1 MKKSMKYL
9 FFIVTVTLLVFI
21 SGCGK
26 KEEPAVV
33 KETAPA
39 FEIIKGNKVPQ
50 FDSLEAF
57 ELVKKQVAFGPRV
70 SGTPAW
76 ASTKEFL
83 SNRLVQSGA
92 VVKHQDFEAKVPT
105 GETLKFTN
113 IIGSFNPEAEKRILL
128 CAHWDSRPHADQ
140 EADKSLHNKPI
151 PGANDGA
158 SGTAVLLALAD
169 VIGKNKLDY
178 GVDIVLFDAEDYG
191 KSGSLEGY
199 CIGSKYFAANNP
211 LTHKPLFGILLD
223 LVGDKE
229 AIYMRE
235 EGSVRFASD
244 VVDLV
249 WKFAQSEGNSR
260 FKDFVSHPVYDDHIP
275 LNEVGIRT
283 INIIDAGLIGA
294 DSKDPRRN
302 YWHTLKD
309 NMDNISASTLYDLG
323 RVLTGF
329 LYSLKI
335 N

>member
-1 MKKSMKYL
+1 MEK
-9 FFIVTVTLLVFI
+9 V
-21 SGCGK
+21 
-26 KEEPAVV
+26 
-33 KETAPA
+33 TAPA
-39 FEIIKGNKVPQ
+39 FELIKGKTIPQ
-50 FDSLEAF
+50 FDSLLAY

-70 SGTPAW
+70 AGSTAW
-76 ASTKEFL
+76 TSTKEFL

-113 IIGSFNPEAEKRILL
+113 LIASFNPDAVKRILL

-140 EADKSLHNKPI
+140 ETDTSKHKQPI

-158 SGTAVLLALAD
+158 SGTAVLLTLAD
-169 VIGKNKLDY
+169 VLGKNELDY

-191 KSGSLEGY
+191 RSGSLEGY
-199 CIGSKYFAANNP
+199 CIGSKYFVANNP
-211 LTHKPLFGILLD
+211 LAQKPLFGILLD

-235 EGSVRFASD
+235 EGSVKFASD
-244 VVDLV
+244 VVDTL
-249 WKFAQSEGNSR
+249 WKFAQRQGNNR
-260 FKDFVSHPVYDDHIP
+260 FKDFVSQPVYDDHIP

-294 DSKDPRRN
+294 DSRDPRRN

-309 NMDNISASTLYDLG
+309 DMSNISASTLYDLG
-323 RVLTGF
+323 KVLTGF

>member
-1 MKKSMKYL
+1 M
-9 FFIVTVTLLVFI
+9 
-21 SGCGK
+21 
-26 KEEPAVV
+26 V
-33 KETAPA
+33 KETNPA
-39 FEIIKGNKVPQ
+39 FEIKKGNNIPQ
-50 FDSLEAF
+50 FDSLPAYEFVA
-57 ELVKKQVAFGPRV
+57 KQVAFGPRV
-70 SGTPAW
+70 AGTAAW
-76 ASTKEFL
+76 AATKEFL
-83 SNRLVQSGA
+83 SNSLVQAGA
-92 VVKHQDFEAKVPT
+92 IVKHQDFEARVPT

-113 IIGSFNPEAEKRILL
+113 LIGSFNIKSEKRVLL

-140 EADKSLHNKPI
+140 EADSSKHNRPI

-158 SGTAVLLALAD
+158 SGTAVLLALAE
-169 VIGKNKLDY
+169 VLGKHQLDY

-191 KSGSLEGY
+191 RSGSQEGY

-211 LTHKPLFGILLD
+211 LPQKPRFGILLD

-244 VVDLV
+244 AVDLV
-249 WKFAQSEGNSR
+249 WKFAQNEGNNR

-275 LNEVGIRT
+275 LNEVGVRT

-294 DSKDPRRN
+294 DSRDPRRN

-309 NMDNISASTLYDLG
+309 DMSNISASTLYDLG

>member
-1 MKKSMKYL
+1 MK
-9 FFIVTVTLLVFI
+9 FQLLIII
-21 SGCGK
+21 STFSLVLLTGCGK
-26 KEEPAVV
+26 KEEPPVA

-39 FEIIKGNKVPQ
+39 FEIKKGNKIPQ
-50 FDSLEAF
+50 FDSLEAY
-57 ELVKKQVAFGPRV
+57 ELLKKQIAFGPRV
-70 SGTPAW
+70 AGTPSWIA
-76 ASTKEFL
+76 TKDFL
-83 SNRLVQSGA
+83 SNRLVQSGGI
-92 VVKHQDFEAKVPT
+92 VKHQDFEAKVPT

-113 IIGSFNPEAEKRILL
+113 LIASFNPEAEKRILL

-140 EADKSLHNKPI
+140 EADTSKHKIAI

-178 GVDIVLFDAEDYG
+178 GVDIVLFDAEDFG
-191 KSGSLEGY
+191 RSGSLEGY

-211 LTHKPLFGILLD
+211 LPQKPLFGILLD

-235 EGSVRFASD
+235 EGSVKFAGD

-283 INIIDAGLIGA
+283 IDIIDAGLIGA

-309 NMDNISASTLYDLG
+309 DMSNISASTLYDLG

>member
-1 MKKSMKYL
+1 MKFLL
-9 FFIVTVTLLVFI
+9 FSIVTITSLLLI

-26 KEEPAVV
+26 KEEPPVV
-33 KETAPA
+33 KETVPA
-39 FEIIKGNKVPQ
+39 FEIKKGNKIPQ
-50 FDSLEAF
+50 FDSLLAY
-57 ELVKKQVAFGPRV
+57 ELVAKQVAFGPRV
-70 SGTPAW
+70 SGKPSW
-76 ASTKEFL
+76 AVTKEFL

-92 VVKHQDFEAKVPT
+92 IVKHQDFEAKVPT

-113 IIGSFNPEAEKRILL
+113 LIASFNPEAVKRILL

-140 EADKSLHNKPI
+140 ESDTSKHNQPI

-158 SGTAVLLALAD
+158 SGTAVLLVLAD
-169 VIGKNKLDY
+169 VLGANKLDY

-191 KSGSLEGY
+191 RSGSLEGY

-211 LTHKPLFGILLD
+211 LPQKPLFGILLD

-235 EGSVRFASD
+235 EGSVKFAGD

-260 FKDFVSHPVYDDHIP
+260 FKDFVSQPVYDDHIP

-294 DSKDPRRN
+294 DSRDPRRN

-309 NMDNISASTLYDLG
+309 DMNNISASTLYDLG
-323 RVLTGF
+323 KVLTGF